1 MSTIYSE
8 GIFSRH
14 AEKFRPYLSAVGL
27 PETILYRPDI
37 EVPIR
42 KWAEL
47 METVARHSHPSIG
60 LEMGTAIEPPDL
72 GVFGHTM
79 AASNTV
85 AQMLEVASH
94 YLYVFSHSNQI
105 RVDTGQKRVI
115 ISYRFTDPK
124 IAIYQQDVEFAT
136 AAIFTMLKKLTG
148 REIQPRHVDF
158 EHRKPEYARLHSQV
172 FGCEVRFGR
181 RGNRIHLGKKVLDLP
196 ILSADASLF
205 NVLESSLAEQ
215 LKIRSEEGDLVTKV
229 NHLINVMLS
238 EAGADI
244 KVIARKL
251 GVSERTLQRKL
262 ATEGQV
268 FSEMVDAV
276 RRAIAIEYVQQ
287 SDYSLTDIALMVG
300 YSELSTFSRAFKR
313 WTGSSPLQV
322 RGHNN

>member
-105 RVDTGQKRVI
+105 RVDTGQKLGRHQLSI
-115 ISYRFTDPK
+115 YRPK
-124 IAIYQQDVEFAT
+124 DSDLSTGCRIRDCCNFYHAKEADWPGNST
-136 AAIFTMLKKLTG
+136 AA
-148 REIQPRHVDF
+148 
-158 EHRKPEYARLHSQV
+158 
-172 FGCEVRFGR
+172 C
-181 RGNRIHLGKKVLDLP
+181 
-196 ILSADASLF
+196 
-205 NVLESSLAEQ
+205 
-215 LKIRSEEGDLVTKV
+215 
-229 NHLINVMLS
+229 
-238 EAGADI
+238 
-244 KVIARKL
+244 
-251 GVSERTLQRKL
+251 
-262 ATEGQV
+262 
-268 FSEMVDAV
+268 
-276 RRAIAIEYVQQ
+276 
-287 SDYSLTDIALMVG
+287 
-300 YSELSTFSRAFKR
+300 
-313 WTGSSPLQV
+313 
-322 RGHNN
+322 